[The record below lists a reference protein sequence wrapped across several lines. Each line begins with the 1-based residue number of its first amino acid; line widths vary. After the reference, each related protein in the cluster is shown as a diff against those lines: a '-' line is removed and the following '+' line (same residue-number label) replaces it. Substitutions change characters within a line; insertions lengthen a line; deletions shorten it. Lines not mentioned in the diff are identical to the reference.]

1 MSAYHEPKD
10 RNLDL
15 QVKRS
20 NAMINASYQSTL
32 FAKKVT
38 ALAIASMS
46 VQDDALV
53 ADLSVSDLRNQLGLK
68 GNSVYN
74 QIKGVSVETL
84 GQKLLLEGEN
94 KKSFDLY
101 NVFSQAKYDED
112 QNVLRL
118 TFTDQIKQHTLLVK
132 ENYTTMRLS
141 SLVNF
146 ESNHSYRLFE
156 LLSTHKYKIPHKEN
170 ASYTFSMDLIDF
182 RFKVGLVN
190 TEKTYIS
197 EAMDQGRSLESIYEM
212 ALERAEV
219 QRNQLKDA
227 RKNYKKSANSTYVEE
242 KPDVLYPR
250 WTDMKKRVLD
260 VAVNEINK
268 SDYCD
273 IAVDYTAERKGRGGK
288 IEKIIFTIRRNP
300 NYKNIRN
307 DISFRP
313 ARERPSDNALVNE
326 VREFISEPLSEKDVL
341 AILSAA
347 EDDVSR
353 IKAAYQFARKKGNIH
368 NLVGWLI
375 SAIKEG
381 WEDVSLDKKD
391 YDGDTS
397 GFNNHSIHDYDMNE
411 LEKILLATN
420 DNVGKADKV
429 IDVTEENIQETEEN
443 RRVEEVYDR
452 ETKLAEIMANEKL
465 SVAERMELLKT
476 IEEQYD

>member
-1 MSAYHEPKD
+1 MSAYHDPKD
-10 RNLDL
+10 HNLDL
-15 QVKRS
+15 KVKRS

-46 VQDDALV
+46 VQDDSLV

-84 GQKLLLEGEN
+84 GQKLLFEDDE

-101 NVFSQAKYDED
+101 NVFSHAKYDED
-112 QNVLRL
+112 KNLLRL
-118 TFTDQIKQHTLLVK
+118 IFTDEIKQHTLLVK

-146 ESNHSYRLFE
+146 DSNHSYRLFE
-156 LLSTHKYKIPHKEN
+156 LLSTHKYKIPQKKDG
-170 ASYTFSMDLIDF
+170 AYTFSIDLIDF

-190 TEKTYIS
+190 TEKAYIA
-197 EAMDQGRSLESIYEM
+197 EAMDQGKPLEDIYNM
-212 ALERAEV
+212 ALERADM
-219 QRNQLKDA
+219 QRQQIKDA
-227 RKNYKKSANSTYVEE
+227 RKKFKKSEGSTYVEE

-260 VAVNEINK
+260 VAVYEINN
-268 SDYCD
+268 SEYCD
-273 IAVDYTAERKGRGGK
+273 IMVDYQAERKSRGGK
-288 IEKIIFTIRRNP
+288 IKNIIFTIKRNP
-300 NYKNIRN
+300 NYKNLRE

-313 ARERPSDNALVNE
+313 ARERPSDNALVNQ

-347 EDDVSR
+347 NDDIEKVR
-353 IKAAYQFARKKGNIH
+353 AAYQFALKKGNIH
-368 NLVGWLI
+368 NLTGWLI

-381 WEDVSLDKKD
+381 WEDVEIIGSAREINR
-391 YDGDTS
+391 TAE
-397 GFNNHSIHDYDMNE
+397 FNNASGRNYDMDE
-411 LEKILLATN
+411 LEKKLLATN
-420 DNVGKADKV
+420 DNVGNKQEVKV
-429 IDVTEENIQETEEN
+429 DSKNARIE
-443 RRVEEVYDR
+443 
-452 ETKLAEIMANEKL
+452 EIMSDKSL
-465 SVAERMELLKT
+465 SVEQRLAL
-476 IEEQYD
+476 IEEIKNED